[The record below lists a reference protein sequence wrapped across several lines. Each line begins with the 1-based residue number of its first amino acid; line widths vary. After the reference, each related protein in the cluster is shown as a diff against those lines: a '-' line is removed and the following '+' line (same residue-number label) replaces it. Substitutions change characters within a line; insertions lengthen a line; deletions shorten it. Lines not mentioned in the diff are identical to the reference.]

1 MSIGGNYLLVEIVKD
16 ELKCRSTWVGK
27 CGPREPCFVQER
39 VSEPRS
45 GQKQIQS
52 RDLQSL

>member
-1 MSIGGNYLLVEIVKD
+1 MKD
-16 ELKCRSTWVGK
+16 ELKC
-27 CGPREPCFVQER
+27 GPRKPCFVQER

-52 RDLQSL
+52 RDLQLL